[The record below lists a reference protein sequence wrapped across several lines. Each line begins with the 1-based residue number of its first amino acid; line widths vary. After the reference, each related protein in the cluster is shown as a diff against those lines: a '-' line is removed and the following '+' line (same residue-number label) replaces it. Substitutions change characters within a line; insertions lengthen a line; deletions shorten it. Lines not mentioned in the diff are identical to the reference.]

1 MDARFKCNEKFEILI
16 FRKCSEEQI
25 VLLKHVACNVCHYF
39 VDSSG
44 GGLRFFLEEA
54 HTCMHADASNET
66 PHFLYILFDI
76 YIYIYIYIIYIYIV
90 QIYIDIYL
98 ILKSG
103 ARHVWE
109 CGKVPWAS

>member
-1 MDARFKCNEKFEILI
+1 
-16 FRKCSEEQI
+16 
-25 VLLKHVACNVCHYF
+25 
-39 VDSSG
+39 
-44 GGLRFFLEEA
+44 
-54 HTCMHADASNET
+54 MHADASNET

-76 YIYIYIYIIYIYIV
+76 YIYIYILYIYIV

>member
-44 GGLRFFLEEA
+44 GGLRFFFGGGP
-54 HTCMHADASNET
+54 HMHACRCK
-66 PHFLYILFDI
+66 
-76 YIYIYIYIIYIYIV
+76 
-90 QIYIDIYL
+90 Q
-98 ILKSG
+98 
-103 ARHVWE
+103 
-109 CGKVPWAS
+109 

>member
-1 MDARFKCNEKFEILI
+1 MDARFKCNEQLEILI